1 MKYKFKPLT
10 MLMIETSLVCN
21 SFVATS
27 NNSKSSLTFFYDV
40 FKNFIF
46 LFVEKSPEKFNNEQ
60 LFRLKY
66 KECLNSYFSI

>member
-27 NNSKSSLTFFYDV
+27 NNSKSSLSSNYIYLSGDIWNSLLACLAFWLLV
-40 FKNFIF
+40 FKNQC
-46 LFVEKSPEKFNNEQ
+46 LSYVNE
-60 LFRLKY
+60 
-66 KECLNSYFSI
+66 